1 MPYQT
6 TRAPCRLAIR
16 VTSGSSALATMKPP
30 ASSPARISDF
40 ASAIA
45 WMVPKNSRW
54 TGRTTVKTATSG
66 RPSSESWRSS
76 PGVDIPISATI
87 HSVPSGT
94 LSSDRGKP

>member
-16 VTSGSSALATMKPP
+16 VTSGSSALATMKPSG
-30 ASSPARISDF
+30 ARPARSSDF

-45 WMVPKNSRW
+45 ATDAKNSRW

-66 RPSSESWRSS
+66 RPRRDSWASS